1 MKVQTRVRENMA
13 VATEKSQKRANP
25 LSPDLLRRMNAYW
38 RAANYLSRSARS
50 IFYDNPRLKRPLE
63 LSDVKPLIVGHW
75 GTTPGQNCIC
85 IHLKPGDQEIRPGHV
100 LCGRPWSRR
109 AGTGG

>member
-1 MKVQTRVRENMA
+1 MRVKAHRHTSAGADPPEGCVLARRELSVA
-13 VATEKSQKRANP
+13 VGQI
-25 LSPDLLRRMNAYW
+25 
-38 RAANYLSRSARS
+38 YL
-50 IFYDNPRLKRPLE
+50 YDNPRLKRPLE